1 MTSIDNDPLFTSLC
15 NEKTLQSQKE
25 GFFNEF
31 YHSVAENFTGK
42 SARWLTEVY
51 QKVPT
56 DQERLRLIYEDPVV
70 CYEVQGTLEHVE
82 PVFRA
87 KDAKFSWQRR
97 EQALKLLG
105 ENKLQQALIMACQA
119 VMRAP
124 GQGVDRFIDKGLTLA
139 LALWTRAEVFI
150 RMLDGK
156 RGLQDLQL
164 ASKCGLP
171 VKQNADYYAR
181 VAKCYALSGENSRA
195 EVAAKL
201 FHQLSGHNDYALT
214 RLKEDM
220 EDLRVLKQETP
231 SVEVERALPKLAG
244 AGENSEIAGASTKIK
259 LAGSKEDPRGRYVIA
274 AADLGPGEVI
284 LTEPAYAACLHPKY
298 FGTHCTACF
307 SRLIAPVACP
317 DCCGVAFCS
326 IACRDKACATYHRF
340 ECRYLD
346 LMIGSGMSILCHV
359 ALRMVT
365 QAGTPQKVIQEGHML
380 RDTFCAH
387 TEHRDPE
394 DHFKRTLMTAF
405 LLRCLQKAEFF
416 GRRTTEAPEPT
427 ELELQV
433 GAVLLS
439 ALQSL
444 QFNAHEVYETRITGE
459 HRFDTAKVQYIG
471 VGIYRG
477 ASMFNHECYPG
488 VTRSFLGTSMILH
501 TSRPIPAGAVVPE
514 NYGPHFL
521 RQPKPVR
528 QRNLR
533 SRYWFKCDCRACN
546 EDWPK
551 MDKLPDKPRLRCTT
565 ADCGNALSYPSKPSQ
580 RNVKCNKCKKQI
592 NLEASV
598 KMLEASDQLCT
609 TGAEM
614 MASHQL
620 EDERVDEAIELLK
633 KGITLFGQVAV
644 PPHKPTLVA
653 EESLRSCFAD
663 KGNANRY

>member
-1 MTSIDNDPLFTSLC
+1 MATIDNDPLFTSLC

-31 YHSVAENFTGK
+31 YASVAENFTGT

-51 QKVPT
+51 HKIPT
-56 DQERLRLIYEDPVV
+56 DAGRLRRIYDDPVV
-70 CYEVQGTLEHVE
+70 AYEVQGTLEHVE

-105 ENKLQQALIMACQA
+105 ENKLQQALIIACQA

-124 GQGVDRFIDKGLTLA
+124 GQGVDRYIDKGLTLA

-150 RMLDGK
+150 RLLDGK
-156 RGLQDLQL
+156 HALQDLQL
-164 ASKCGLP
+164 AAKCGLP

-181 VAKCYALSGENSRA
+181 VAKCYALCDENGRA

-201 FHQLSGHNDYALT
+201 FHQLSGHNDYALG

-220 EDLRVLKQETP
+220 EDLRVLKQEKPT
-231 SVEVERALPKLAG
+231 VAAERKLPKLAG
-244 AGENSEIAGASTKIK
+244 EGANVEIEGASTKIK
-259 LAGSKEDPRGRYVIA
+259 LTGSKEDARGRYVVA
-274 AADLGPGEVI
+274 AEDLAPGEAI
-284 LTEPAYAACLHPKY
+284 LTEPAYAACLHPKF
-298 FGTHCTACF
+298 FGTHCTGCF
-307 SRLIAPVACP
+307 ARLVAPVACP

-326 IACRDKACATYHRF
+326 VACRDKACATYHRY
-340 ECRYLD
+340 ECQYLD

-365 QAGTPQKVIQEGHML
+365 QAGTPQRVIEEGRML
-380 RDTFCAH
+380 RETFCAH

-416 GRRTTEAPEPT
+416 GRRTSEAPEPT

-444 QFNAHEVYETRITGE
+444 QFNAHEVYETRVSGD
-459 HRFDTAKVQYIG
+459 HRFDSAKVQYIG
-471 VGIYRG
+471 VGIYRA

-488 VTRSFLGTSMILH
+488 VTRSFLGTSIVLH
-501 TSRPIPAGAVVPE
+501 TSRPIAAGAVVPE

-533 SRYWFKCDCRACN
+533 SRYWFKCDCRACA
-546 EDWPK
+546 EDWPQ
-551 MDKLPDKPRLRCTT
+551 MDKLPAKPRLRCPTEGC
-565 ADCGNALSYPSKPSQ
+565 AGVLPYPSKPSQ
-580 RNVKCNKCKKQI
+580 RSAKCARCKKQV
-592 NLEASV
+592 NLEAGV

-609 TGAEM
+609 SGAEM
-614 MASHQL
+614 MA
-620 EDERVDEAIELLK
+620 DERVDEAIELLT
-633 KGITLFGQVAV
+633 KGIKLFAQVAV
-644 PPHKPTLVA
+644 PPHKPTHVA
-653 EESLRSCFAD
+653 EESLRSCYAD